1 MLEIVTAAVNG
12 AGCGAA
18 LMCAG
23 VLELRRP
30 REPAYRALALF
41 FLVMAVT
48 LAINVWTAVDSRA
61 IVVASLLQAPLQPLL
76 PALFWFYVDDVSSP
90 NRRIWARPDVWHL
103 IPAGLM
109 LGACLLT
116 LMLPPEQRAA
126 VLNGRVVTGLAHIA
140 QILLDTASALWIIQ
154 ASVYIAFVLRRLRR
168 LQATLREYFAS
179 TEARELT
186 WLRVVTVIIA
196 ASWSLTVAYNTF
208 APPMAMLEV
217 ALGAA
222 GLATVMTLGLWA
234 TRQRPALQLAESS
247 PERLGSTEDAATY
260 ARSQLDEEHM
270 SRIAERIEH
279 VFTVDQ
285 LYRDPTLSLDDLAKA
300 IGVRAP
306 YLSQTFSR
314 RLRSSFF
321 EFCAQARV
329 AEACTL
335 LRDTD
340 RTVTQIAADV
350 GFNSRSAFYAAFR
363 SAKGLTP
370 TAYRAAKD

>member
-168 LQATLREYFAS
+168 LQATLREK
-179 TEARELT
+179 
-186 WLRVVTVIIA
+186 
-196 ASWSLTVAYNTF
+196 
-208 APPMAMLEV
+208 AM
-217 ALGAA
+217 
-222 GLATVMTLGLWA
+222 
-234 TRQRPALQLAESS
+234 
-247 PERLGSTEDAATY
+247 
-260 ARSQLDEEHM
+260 
-270 SRIAERIEH
+270 
-279 VFTVDQ
+279 
-285 LYRDPTLSLDDLAKA
+285 
-300 IGVRAP
+300 
-306 YLSQTFSR
+306 
-314 RLRSSFF
+314 
-321 EFCAQARV
+321 
-329 AEACTL
+329 
-335 LRDTD
+335 
-340 RTVTQIAADV
+340 
-350 GFNSRSAFYAAFR
+350 
-363 SAKGLTP
+363 
-370 TAYRAAKD
+370 